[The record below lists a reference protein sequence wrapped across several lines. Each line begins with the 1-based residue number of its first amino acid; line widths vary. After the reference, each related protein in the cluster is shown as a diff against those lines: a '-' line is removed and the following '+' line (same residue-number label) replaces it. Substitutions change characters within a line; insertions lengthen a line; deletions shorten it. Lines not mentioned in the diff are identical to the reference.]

1 MDEFVL
7 TSWRCLRTLT
17 CLGENKRWGTSV
29 LFLKMSSCKGH
40 ILSYRM
46 QKVCSAAQNGLAQS
60 GTYLCCN
67 WLSLYMQLDGLAQV
81 KREIRSASPRKDN
94 INMQRVSC
102 VMECRISV
110 QMGKFPCVGAHN
122 RSESTSSLAT

>member
-1 MDEFVL
+1 MGKISIV
-7 TSWRCLRTLT
+7 S
-17 CLGENKRWGTSV
+17 KIIIIQVSHSV
-29 LFLKMSSCKGH
+29 LQDAKSVQ
-40 ILSYRM
+40 R
-46 QKVCSAAQNGLAQS
+46 SAAQDGLVQLGS
-60 GTYLCCN
+60 YLCCN

-81 KREIRSASPRKDN
+81 RREIRSAGPRKDN
-94 INMQRVSC
+94 INMQRILC